1 MIEVIQFPTPI
12 SASFVAALK
21 RAQEDPEVEGIILD
35 FSDDNPDLDSEL
47 EVLLAGDK
55 LIDPLR
61 DTLRVSETQ
70 PKPLVALIH
79 RSLDGLAGEV
89 GLACHQRFVLEP
101 NLTFHWRW
109 SELGLL
115 PALGTG
121 HRLAHLVGLEKTV
134 QALLLSSPL
143 APADFLAETNEK
155 TNGNGRD
162 VAEVWIKEHLKPA
175 KPWDAIDISRSL
187 LYSQTLQNREILQRA
202 HLQLRKRTP
211 ADDGAGSLLLQ
222 SLHGSLERSF
232 TAALRVEKVAFQKAR
247 ALVSTKNRI
256 YVQQELRQQAI
267 RRTIN
272 QTETVET
279 VGVLGAGLM
288 GTGIALSALLAGRRV
303 VLFEV
308 DEEAA
313 KRSSSRIQKVLNPR
327 FADRFSQLK
336 LTQQLDDLSR
346 CDFVVEAVFERFDVK
361 TDLLKRVSSILPKH
375 AIVASNTTTFPI
387 SELAAATPD
396 PGQFIGTHFFAPV
409 EQMELLEIILG
420 RQTTEATLNK
430 ALALAKALGKTPVVV
445 KDGPGFYTS
454 RVVMAYVQEALF
466 MLADGASPSLV
477 DQCARNAGMIIGPLA
492 MADLTSL
499 ELLADIFRNLL
510 KHGRGAAAEAGH
522 TLEILSRFLSA
533 DRRGRRAGAGIYD
546 YPSPNERV
554 EWPGLT
560 GWFPRSPQSEAE
572 ITDRLFYIQTVETM
586 HTLKEGIIAEP
597 AAADLASV
605 LGWRYPVFR
614 GGAMRYLKDIGEER
628 FEATRRGLEAKFG
641 RRFALP

>member
-1 MIEVIQFPTPI
+1 MIEVIQFPTPV

-35 FSDDNPDLDSEL
+35 FSSDNPDLDDEL
-47 EVLLAGDK
+47 EVLLAGDNI
-55 LIDPLR
+55 IDPLR
-61 DTLRVSETQ
+61 DTLRVLETQ
-70 PKPLVALIH
+70 PKPLVSLIH

-89 GLACHQRFVLEP
+89 ALACHQRFVLEP
-101 NLTFHWRW
+101 DLTFHWRW

-134 QALLLSSPL
+134 QALLFSSPL
-143 APADFLAETNEK
+143 APADFLAETNGK
-155 TNGNGRD
+155 GQD
-162 VAEVWIKEHLKPA
+162 AAEVWIKEHPKPVQ
-175 KPWDAIDISRSL
+175 PWDAIDITRSP

-222 SLHGSLERSF
+222 SFHGSLERSF
-232 TAALRVEKVAFQKAR
+232 TAALRVEKVASQKAR

-267 RRTIN
+267 RRTTN

-327 FADRFSQLK
+327 SQDQFSQLK

-396 PGQFIGTHFFAPV
+396 PGRFIGTHFFAPV

-430 ALALAKALGKTPVVV
+430 TLAFAKALGKTPVVV

-454 RVVMAYVQEALF
+454 RVVMVSVSTAMYMPVMSFLHI
-466 MLADGASPSLV
+466 
-477 DQCARNAGMIIGPLA
+477 MI
-492 MADLTSL
+492 
-499 ELLADIFRNLL
+499 
-510 KHGRGAAAEAGH
+510 
-522 TLEILSRFLSA
+522 
-533 DRRGRRAGAGIYD
+533 
-546 YPSPNERV
+546 
-554 EWPGLT
+554 
-560 GWFPRSPQSEAE
+560 Q
-572 ITDRLFYIQTVETM
+572 
-586 HTLKEGIIAEP
+586 
-597 AAADLASV
+597 
-605 LGWRYPVFR
+605 
-614 GGAMRYLKDIGEER
+614 
-628 FEATRRGLEAKFG
+628 
-641 RRFALP
+641 